1 VADERKRGGHVT
13 LAPFDALWRPTQQ
26 TARRLAYLTLAANVT
41 IVLTGGAVR
50 LTGSGLGCPTW
61 PECTEGT
68 GGGRGSFVPHGA
80 VDVHGVIEFG
90 NRLLTFGLSAIAI
103 ATFVVMWRL
112 RRSRPTL
119 WRIALVLGLGI
130 PAQALIGGLTVL
142 TDLNPWIVA
151 GHLLVSM
158 ALISLSVLLV
168 RRVDEPDGPA
178 LPTVP
183 RPAIALALAT
193 YAAVWVV
200 VYLGTVVTGSGP
212 HAGDADAPRNG
223 LDPEAMSQLHT
234 DAVFLLLG
242 LTIGLAFTMRA
253 VDAPAALQ
261 RAVRWLLAIE
271 LSQGLVGAVQ
281 YATDLPIALV
291 ALHLFGASA
300 IVAAA
305 TWAVLGTRER
315 AAISGGSPGQAGR
328 IAGSGGAD
336 KQVSG

>member
-1 VADERKRGGHVT
+1 VT
-13 LAPFDALWRPTQQ
+13 RAALDRLWRPTTQ
-26 TARRLAYLTLAANVT
+26 TALRLAYLTLAANVT

-61 PECTEGT
+61 PECTEGSD
-68 GGGRGSFVPHGA
+68 GRDGSFVPRGEI
-80 VDVHGVIEFG
+80 DMHGVIEFG
-90 NRLLTFGLSAIAI
+90 NRLLTFGLSAVAI

-112 RRSRPTL
+112 RSTRPTL
-119 WRIALVLGLGI
+119 WRLALVLGLGI

-168 RRVDEPDGPA
+168 RRVGEPDGPA

-183 RPAIALALAT
+183 RPAVLLVGAT
-193 YAAVWVV
+193 YVATWVV

-212 HAGDADAPRNG
+212 HAGDEDAPRNG
-223 LDPEAMSQLHT
+223 LDPESMSQLHT
-234 DAVFLLLG
+234 DAVFLLVG
-242 LTIGLAFTMRA
+242 LTVGCVLATWA
-253 VDAPAALQ
+253 LDAPAPLQ

-271 LSQGLVGAVQ
+271 LAQGVVGVVQ

-291 ALHLFGASA
+291 ALHLLGASA

-305 TWAVLGTRER
+305 TWALLQTRER
-315 AAISGGSPGQAGR
+315 GPVDPHADPPGLTRSSEADDRSIRGG
-328 IAGSGGAD
+328 
-336 KQVSG
+336 

>member
-1 VADERKRGGHVT
+1 VSF
-13 LAPFDALWRPTQQ
+13 APIDTLWRPTQQ
-26 TARRLAYLTLAANVT
+26 TARRLAYLTLAANIT

-68 GGGRGSFVPHGA
+68 GGGRGSFVPHGE
-80 VDVHGVIEFG
+80 VDIHGVIEFG
-90 NRLLTFGLSAIAI
+90 NRLLTFALSAIAI
-103 ATFVVMWRL
+103 ATFIVMWRL
-112 RRSRPTL
+112 RHTRPTL

-168 RRVDEPDGPA
+168 RRVDETDGPA

-212 HAGDADAPRNG
+212 HAGDEDAPRNG
-223 LDPEAMSQLHT
+223 LDPAAMSQLHT

-242 LTIGLAFTMRA
+242 LTVGCVLTMRA
-253 VDAPAALQ
+253 VDAPRTLR
-261 RAVRWLLAIE
+261 RAVGWLLVIE

-291 ALHLFGASA
+291 ALHLLGAST

-305 TWAVLGTRER
+305 TWTVLATRER
-315 AAISGGSPGQAGR
+315 GPIEPVAHPSRIAAPSVTDERGKRDGSAGQA
-328 IAGSGGAD
+328 
-336 KQVSG
+336 